1 MQMSRRSFMSGAAAV
16 AAVPSVLGQAKRV
29 YRFAVVGCGGRGNG
43 AVKDFLAAVEQLGG
57 EAKLVAAA
65 DFFVERAQKT
75 LAAHGGDV
83 KFAFGTANGY
93 KKVLETDAEFILLCT
108 PPFFRARQAEA
119 AIAAGKHVFV
129 EKPIATDPLTLRHF
143 LSVAETAKQK
153 GLMLLAG
160 TQKRHNPAYQALM
173 DSIAAGSLGTIVGAQ
188 VIRFNGSPKLHPRQ
202 PGDTNAAYL
211 CRSWYSFWEMSG
223 DFYTEQVI
231 HEVDVMNWAIGRY
244 PKSAMGTGGRWARP
258 KGIGNIYDSFSMEY
272 DYGENLFAQVTA
284 RQIPGVS
291 NRVGVRITGTDAR
304 VFLPGMIKR
313 YDGTSVNLADAEKR
327 YWSRVSKVVTPQALE
342 HFDGLKALQEGR
354 VVNDGEQVALS
365 TATCMIGTMAACD
378 GGVVRMSDILSNE
391 KSPFYNG
398 WNARFRP
405 EDFERDEDV
414 PLPPEGV
421 CRAPNVQPAYG

>member
-1 MQMSRRSFMSGAAAV
+1 MKMTRRSFMSHATAV
-16 AAVPSVLGQAKRV
+16 AAIPAVFGQAKRT

-43 AVKDFLAAVEQLGG
+43 AVKNFIEAVELLGG

-75 LAAHGGDV
+75 MRENGGDE
-83 KFAFGTANGY
+83 KFAFGTASGY
-93 KKVLETDAEFILLCT
+93 RKVLETDAEFILLCT
-108 PPFFRARQAEA
+108 PPFFRARHAEA
-119 AIAAGKHVFV
+119 AFAAGKHVFA
-129 EKPIATDPLTLRHF
+129 EKPIATDPRTLRHF

-173 DSIAAGSLGTIVGAQ
+173 DSIAAGSLGKIVGAQ
-188 VIRFNGSPKLHPRQ
+188 VIRFNGTPPIRKRL

-231 HEVDVMNWAIGRY
+231 HDVDIMNWALGRY
-244 PKSAMGTGGRWARP
+244 PKSAMGTGGRWTRP
-258 KGIGNIYDSFSMEY
+258 KGVGNIYDSFSMEY
-272 DYGENLFAQVTA
+272 DYGDNFFAQTTA
-284 RQIPGVS
+284 RQMPGVA
-291 NRVGVRITGTDAR
+291 NRTGVRVTGTEAQ

-313 YDGTSVNLADAEKR
+313 HDGTRINLEAAEKK
-327 YWSRVSKVVTPQALE
+327 YWSRVSRVVTPQTLE
-342 HFDGLKALQEGR
+342 HFDALKALQEGR

-365 TATCMIGTMAACD
+365 TASCMLGTLAAYS
-378 GGVVRMSDILSNE
+378 GGVVRMSDILTDA
-391 KSPFYNG
+391 KSPFFDG

-405 EDFERDEDV
+405 EDFESGSDV
-414 PLPPEGV
+414 QLPPEGES
-421 CRAPNVQPAYG
+421 RAPEVQSPYI